1 MWRFQY
7 LAYLCVW
14 SIAFFIFQQFL
25 NACDTE
31 RVSLHSLNSPDVVNG
46 SCLLLG
52 STLRVRMR
60 QWEVEGFC
68 FPCLAGVPRIWGGA
82 FSAFLPCLPLASILC
97 FIFVEVLGCKRVP
110 CPSPTSSRPLLCRVL
125 GPRELLLLPQMGWIL
140 LIALLQKQWTFTW
153 ALGMGVLPP
162 SLYIWL
168 LLYVRYRSRKLQSTP
183 ALAAYIPALWRG
195 FLWSPALYPTYLMVG
210 HGKEFAS
217 ECKPPLVFLGH
228 LFYLTLHADTHLA
241 FKHLLK
247 I

>member
-1 MWRFQY
+1 MTVPISG
-7 LAYLCVW
+7 LPLCLVYC
-14 SIAFFIFQQFL
+14 FIFQQFL

-52 STLRVRMR
+52 STLKVRMR
-60 QWEVEGFC
+60 QWEVGGFC

-82 FSAFLPCLPLASILC
+82 FSAFLPRLPMASILC

-110 CPSPTSSRPLLCRVL
+110 CPSPTSSRRLLCRVL
-125 GPRELLLLPQMGWIL
+125 GLRELLLLPQMGWIL

-162 SLYIWL
+162 SLSIWL

-183 ALAAYIPALWRG
+183 ALADYC
-195 FLWSPALYPTYLMVG
+195 LYPCTM
-210 HGKEFAS
+210 KRI
-217 ECKPPLVFLGH
+217 PLVSCPVPNLSYGGPWKRVCEWVQTPTCVCGS
-228 LFYLTLHADTHLA
+228 LILSNLTCWYTLS
-241 FKHLLK
+241 F
-247 I
+247 